1 MKDLSVYEDPLGSFH
16 VVFLRT
22 EVGSMIHGWILGNLV
37 WSWTSVPSAPC
48 GFGKVTKFLQSPS
61 FSLWKVG
68 RGGSEEAAVTG
79 VFQL

>member
-22 EVGSMIHGWILGNLV
+22 EVGSVIHGWILGNLV
-37 WSWTSVPSAPC
+37 WSWTSVQSAPC
-48 GFGKVTKFLQSPS
+48 GFGKVMKFLQSLS